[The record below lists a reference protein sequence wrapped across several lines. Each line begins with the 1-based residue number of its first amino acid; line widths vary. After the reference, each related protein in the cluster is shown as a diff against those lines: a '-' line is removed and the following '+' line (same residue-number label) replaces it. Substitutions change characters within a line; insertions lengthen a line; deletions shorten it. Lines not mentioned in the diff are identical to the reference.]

1 MAASS
6 ELSGA
11 HQPFR
16 SISLPSRTHPSSVRL
31 EEVLNTLKSCQIS
44 SVSTAFPVGAETIHQ
59 TGLVGLAELYNC
71 LEELIHSPLSQQALL
86 RHEHRNLVEEVLDGS
101 ITLLDTCGTAR
112 DIIFTMKEHVQ
123 TLQSALRRK
132 GVDSRIES
140 DIHAYMVFRKKVK
153 KDVAKCLKEL
163 KRTERKVPSSPLL
176 DLDPRLSM
184 VIGVLREASAI
195 TMSIFRSLLLFLS
208 VPAMETNAARWS
220 SLVSRLMPAKARL
233 LSCEKG
239 QKIINEVGSVDVALC
254 SLHEHLR
261 NTDAKTEVQLAQ
273 RTLETLHLSINNV
286 EDGLDYL
293 FSSVGDAYGKQ
304 ICLDSYSLINKT
316 VRNSM
321 VLLVETT
328 QTGHIFV
335 GEAAAIFYFENG
347 GLCGIRG
354 GKMGDDSSC
363 FLDQKHPK

>member
-11 HQPFR
+11 HLPVR
-16 SISLPSRTHPSSVRL
+16 SISLPSRTQPSSVRL
-31 EEVLNTLKSCQIS
+31 EEVLNTIKSCQIS
-44 SVSTAFPVGAETIHQ
+44 SVSTAFPVGAETIQ
-59 TGLVGLAELYNC
+59 TGLAGLAELYNC
-71 LEELIHSPLSQQALL
+71 LEELIHSPLTRQALL
-86 RHEHRNLVEEVLDGS
+86 CHEHRKLVEEILEGS

-140 DIHAYMVFRKKVK
+140 DIHAYMLFRKKVK

-163 KRTERKVPSSPLL
+163 KRTERKVSSSPLL
-176 DLDPRLSM
+176 DLDLRLSM
-184 VIGVLREASAI
+184 AIGVLREASAI

-220 SLVSRLMPAKARL
+220 SLVSRLMPATARL

-254 SLHEHLR
+254 SLHGHLR
-261 NTDAKTEVQLAQ
+261 NKDAKAEVQLAQ
-273 RTLETLHLSINNV
+273 RMLEKLHLSINDV
-286 EDGLDYL
+286 EDGLDCL
-293 FSSVGDAYGKQ
+293 FR
-304 ICLDSYSLINKT
+304 CLLQNRVS
-316 VRNSM
+316 
-321 VLLVETT
+321 
-328 QTGHIFV
+328 
-335 GEAAAIFYFENG
+335 
-347 GLCGIRG
+347 
-354 GKMGDDSSC
+354 
-363 FLDQKHPK
+363 FLNILAN

>member
-11 HQPFR
+11 HQPVR

-44 SVSTAFPVGAETIHQ
+44 SVSTTFPVGAETIQ

-71 LEELIHSPLSQQALL
+71 LEELIHSPLTQQALL
-86 RHEHRNLVEEVLDGS
+86 RHEHRKLVEEEVLDGS

-140 DIHAYMVFRKKVK
+140 DIHAYMLFRKKVK

-254 SLHEHLR
+254 SLHGHLR
-261 NTDAKTEVQLAQ
+261 NKDAKTEVQLAQ
-273 RTLETLHLSINNV
+273 RMLETLHLSINDV
-286 EDGLDYL
+286 EDGLDCL
-293 FSSVGDAYGKQ
+293 FR
-304 ICLDSYSLINKT
+304 CLLQNRVSFLN
-316 VRNSM
+316 
-321 VLLVETT
+321 VL
-328 QTGHIFV
+328 
-335 GEAAAIFYFENG
+335 AN
-347 GLCGIRG
+347 
-354 GKMGDDSSC
+354 
-363 FLDQKHPK
+363 